1 MKPATRSNAW
11 WYWLATLTALAWGV
25 AGWEPGYGIAMGV
38 TLIHAAHWLRRG
50 HRPSSLPMQVRIA
63 YLGILALGLWPP
75 LSLLHWMQLAG
86 TSALLV
92 FDYCPLA
99 RALSLMPWNR
109 RVPLTGRLVLRVLLA
124 PPVRGSAL
132 ALVNNAAQQ

>member
-1 MKPATRSNAW
+1 MG
-11 WYWLATLTALAWGV
+11 L
-25 AGWEPGYGIAMGV
+25 AGWGPGYAIALGTTAVHGIHYLA
-38 TLIHAAHWLRRG
+38 RG
-50 HRPSSLPMQVRIA
+50 HRPSTLPMQVRIA

-86 TSALLV
+86 TSALLA

-99 RALSLMPWNR
+99 RTLSLMPWNR

-124 PPVRGSAL
+124 PPVRGSTL
-132 ALVNNAAQQ
+132 ALVNAAQQ